1 MIESAQLIES
11 APLTDASVDIA
22 APVVINYD
30 IPLPPRNGG
39 ENPKTR
45 QKFSWVNNLRHGAS
59 VEFNSK
65 KAAHT
70 AISAVKRYLP
80 GRFKIMSRTTD
91 RDQQT
96 VRVWFF
102 DAEQS

>member
-1 MIESAQLIES
+1 MIESATLIES
-11 APLTDASVDIA
+11 APLTDESVSIDYG
-22 APVVINYD
+22 V
-30 IPLPPRNGG
+30 PLPPRNGG
-39 ENPKTR
+39 DNQKTR
-45 QKFSWVNNLRHGAS
+45 QKFSWINNLRHGAS

-80 GRFKIMSRTTD
+80 GRFKITSRTTD

-102 DAEQS
+102 DTEQH